1 MAISVFDI
9 YEIGVGPS
17 SSRPFGPL
25 VASERFPKGLEAE
38 GLFDRTARAQVE
50 RYASMPL
57 TGKGTSDEY
66 EATSQ
71 GRLAAVWVDC

>member
-25 VASERFPKGLEAE
+25 VASERFPKGPEAE
-38 GLFDRTARAQVE
+38 AFDRTAPAQAE
-50 RYASMPL
+50 RYASMPP
-57 TGKGTSDEY
+57 TGKVRPDEH